1 MKIRRSLWLFLLV
14 LSSLVAAAA
23 ESGPVFVVPLKT
35 EVSEAQ
41 FYFLRRAL
49 KTAEREHAS
58 AFVIDMETYGGDVK
72 AAIDNMDALLKTT
85 VPTFTFVDGRAISA
99 GALIAMATQKI
110 YMSPTAVIGAAAPVT
125 SSGEDLS
132 KTMSDKTIS
141 AMSAITRAAAQK
153 NGHDIDIADAF
164 IRKEKEVKRG
174 EVVIDGSDSLLTLSA
189 EEAARVY
196 GGRPLLSAGT
206 ATSLE
211 DMLQKA
217 GLMGSVRRV
226 EPTGFEHLAI
236 WVTALAPLLLLGGI
250 MCGYIEFKM
259 PGFGLPGIASMICF
273 TLFFAGHYLAGLA
286 GWEAPVCFAIGVALV
301 LGELIIHPG
310 TIAPGII
317 GVLLIIASLI
327 YAMIDRWPSQPLWP
341 TQDMLLR
348 PMLNFTVA
356 LTAAIIAAY
365 LLAKHLPNTP
375 LYHRLVLGATVPP
388 GISLASPA
396 AVLAVTTGM
405 TGIARTTLRP
415 SGKAAFGDQLVDV
428 VSQGEFIPANAPIQI
443 VLIEGPRVVVEPA

>member
-1 MKIRRSLWLFLLV
+1 MKIRRCLWLFLLV
-14 LSSLVAAAA
+14 LSSVVAAAA
-23 ESGPVFVVPLKT
+23 ERGPVFVVPLKT

-72 AAIDNMDALLKTT
+72 AAINNMDALLKTT
-85 VPTFTFVDGRAISA
+85 VPTFTFVDGRALSA

-110 YMSPTAVIGAAAPVT
+110 YMSPTAVIGAAAPVMAG
-125 SSGEDLS
+125 GEDLP

-141 AMSAITRAAAQK
+141 TISAMARSAAQK
-153 NGHDIDIADAF
+153 NGHNADIADAF
-164 IRKEKEVKRG
+164 IKKEKELKIG
-174 EVVIDGSDSLLTLSA
+174 DVVIDGSESLLTLSA
-189 EEAARVY
+189 DEAARIY
-196 GGRPLLSAGT
+196 DGKPLLSAGT

-211 DMLQKA
+211 DMMKKA
-217 GLMGSVRRV
+217 DLTGPVRHV
-226 EPTGFEHLAI
+226 EPTGFERLAI

-250 MCGYIEFKM
+250 IGGYIEFKV
-259 PGFGLPGIASMICF
+259 PGFGVPGIASVICF
-273 TLFFAGHYLAGLA
+273 TLFFTGHYLAGLA

-310 TIAPGII
+310 TIVPGIV

-348 PMLNFTVA
+348 PMVNFSIA
-356 LTAAIIAAY
+356 LGAAMIAAY
-365 LLAKHLPNTP
+365 LLARHLPKTG
-375 LYHRLVLGATVPP
+375 LYQRFVLGATVPP
-388 GISLASPA
+388 GLPLTSPA
-396 AVLAVTTGM
+396 AVLAIATGM

-428 VSQGEFIPANAPIQI
+428 VSQGEFIAANAPIQI